1 MPEEIKKPKTSES
14 KSEVDAPATINVSLP
29 ADAKL
34 MVDETVTKSASGNR
48 LFASPILEAGKEFHY
63 TLKAEIVRN
72 GTTYTAVRRV
82 PVRAGEETRVTL
94 EFPET
99 SLVEQ

>member
-1 MPEEIKKPKTSES
+1 MPEEIKKPKSSDS
-14 KSEVDAPATINVSLP
+14 KTGIDAPATIVVSLP

-34 MVDETVTKSASGNR
+34 MVDETITKSTSASR
-48 LFASPILEAGKEFHY
+48 LFASPILETGKEYHY
-63 TLKAEIVRN
+63 TLKAEIVRD